1 MKRTSL
7 IKDSDYKAWVSEL
20 KKRFMS
26 SQIKAAIKVNSELI
40 RFYWSLGRDI
50 VQKKAESKWGSGFF
64 DNLSRDLR
72 SALPEVKG
80 LSVTNLKYMKYLYT
94 LFCNEAENR
103 PQVVDDLSRIPWGH
117 LRYIIDSSKNN
128 PQKALFFIHKVVENN
143 WSRSVLLNFLD
154 TDLFERQ
161 GKIVSN
167 FSQSLPLPQGDLAQ
181 QLMKDPYNFDFISIA
196 EHYEEKELKD
206 ALIHNIERFLLE
218 LGRGFAYMGREY
230 RLQIGSIEKFM
241 DMLFYNTN
249 LHCYVVVEVKTSE
262 FDSENIGQLGTY
274 VTAVNHILKRD
285 GDNPTVGL
293 LICKTKDNVLAQYA
307 LESMAV
313 PIGISE
319 YELSK
324 LYPVDFRSNMPSIE
338 EIESNLVSHEKT

>member
-1 MKRTSL
+1 MNKKQNTIV
-7 IKDSDYKAWVSEL
+7 IKDPDYKVWISEL
-20 KKRFMS
+20 KKRFRS

-64 DNLSRDLR
+64 DMLSRDLR
-72 SALPEVKG
+72 EEFPNVKG
-80 LSVTNLKYMKYLYT
+80 FSVTNLRYVKRFYQC
-94 LFCNEAENR
+94 FSIH
-103 PQVVDDLSRIPWGH
+103 PQLGGELVDDLSRIPWGH
-117 LRYIIDSSKNN
+117 TKYIIDRCHRNAEKAFFFV
-128 PQKALFFIHKVVENN
+128 QKTLANN

-161 GKIVSN
+161 GKILSN
-167 FSQSLPLPQGDLAQ
+167 FSQNLPLPQGDLAQ
-181 QLMKDPYNFDFISIA
+181 QLMKDPYNFDFITIT
-196 EHYEEKELKD
+196 EDYEEKELKD
-206 ALIHNIERFLLE
+206 ALIHNIEKFLLE
-218 LGRGFAYMGREY
+218 LGRGFAYMGREF
-230 RLQIGSIEKFM
+230 RLQIGNVEKFM

-324 LYPVDFRSNMPSIE
+324 LYPVDFKSGMPSIE
-338 EIESNLVSHEKT
+338 EIESKLVSR

>member
-1 MKRTSL
+1 MNKKQNTTVIR
-7 IKDSDYKAWVSEL
+7 DSDYKVWISEL
-20 KKRFMS
+20 KKRFKS
-26 SQIKAAIKVNSELI
+26 SQIKAAVKVNSELI

-64 DNLSRDLR
+64 DILSRDLR
-72 SALPEVKG
+72 EEFPAVKG
-80 LSVTNLKYMKYLYT
+80 FSVTNLRYIKRFYQC
-94 LFCNEAENR
+94 FSIH
-103 PQVVDDLSRIPWGH
+103 PQLGGELVEDLSRIPWGH
-117 LRYIIDSSKNN
+117 TKYIIDRCHGNAEKAFFFV
-128 PQKALFFIHKVVENN
+128 QKSLTNN

-154 TDLFERQ
+154 TELFERQ
-161 GKIVSN
+161 GKVVSN
-167 FSQSLPLPQGDLAQ
+167 FSQNLPLPQGDLAQ
-181 QLMKDPYNFDFISIA
+181 QLMKDPYNFDFISVT

-206 ALIHNIERFLLE
+206 ALIHNIEKFLLE
-218 LGRGFAYMGREY
+218 LGRGFAYMGREF
-230 RLQIGSIEKFM
+230 RLQIGNTEKFM

-249 LHCYVVVEVKTSE
+249 LHCYVVVEVKTTE

-324 LYPVDFRSNMPSIE
+324 LYPADFRSGMPSIE
-338 EIESNLVSHEKT
+338 EIESKLV